1 MKQKAFFIIIFI
13 FHHLVTKSIMADT
26 SFKLTILIFWIK
38 FAQKGYFQSKT
49 IKVKIILESCILELV
64 SVANFGLN

>member
-1 MKQKAFFIIIFI
+1 
-13 FHHLVTKSIMADT
+13 MADT
-26 SFKLTILIFWIK
+26 SFKLTIFIFWIK